1 MPRKMPE
8 HIFGYN
14 NSKQINTI
22 HPFPLSSNTMFSSVS
37 FLSIHL
43 PTDGILLQSESS
55 THRAQY
61 APGCKSSQPVSMP
74 SYHFSG
80 LTGDTNMSMLY
91 CVLSTPSLLMLFI
104 RSMTCVLLISFIF
117 LYFFWLIEERSGN
130 SSQIWITNHFPNSC
144 MRGLHLLRHPQ
155 RIQT

>member
-43 PTDGILLQSESS
+43 PTDGMLLQSESS

-61 APGCKSSQPVSMP
+61 APGCKFSQPESSQ

-80 LTGDTNMSMLY
+80 LREDTNMSMLY

-104 RSMTCVLLISFIF
+104 RSITCVLLIAFIILLFNWFVIIVLPKSIGQF
-117 LYFFWLIEERSGN
+117 LG
-130 SSQIWITNHFPNSC
+130 
-144 MRGLHLLRHPQ
+144 
-155 RIQT
+155 

>member
-14 NSKQINTI
+14 NSKQISTI
-22 HPFPLSSNTMFSSVS
+22 HMSESLTDNNCILSDSRYLF
-37 FLSIHL
+37 IHL
-43 PTDGILLQSESS
+43 PTDGMLLQSVSS

-61 APGCKSSQPVSMP
+61 APGCKFSQPESSQ

-80 LTGDTNMSMLY
+80 LREDTNMSMLY

-104 RSMTCVLLISFIF
+104 RSITCVLLIAFIILLFNWFVIIVLPKSIGQF
-117 LYFFWLIEERSGN
+117 LG
-130 SSQIWITNHFPNSC
+130 
-144 MRGLHLLRHPQ
+144 
-155 RIQT
+155 